1 MKNLILRIITAF
13 SALRAGKVFTAD
25 TISIIASCQAD
36 ADIIAGALKL
46 LKDDPENCRHYQLVT
61 ENIRMILLSRNRH
74 LPTFCFWYNKKQL
87 VLRHDF
93 IAGTTPLIC
102 ASMLVNYACLLRD
115 ELPPYSPFAIDEQL
129 RFLAAEDT
137 ASCQIMI
144 DYYRELGHDFTFE
157 LQSDLHSSPVSGMF
171 LQSCSRKLM

>member
-13 SALRAGKVFTAD
+13 SALRAGKVFAAD
-25 TISIIASCQAD
+25 NISVIASCWED
-36 ADIIAGALKL
+36 TDIITRALKV
-46 LKDDPENCRHYQLVT
+46 LKTHTGNAEHYNLVT

-74 LPTFCFWYNKKQL
+74 LPPFCVWHNKKQL

-102 ASMLVNYACLLRD
+102 ASMLVNYACLLQD
-115 ELPPYSPFAIDEQL
+115 ELPPYAVSAIDEQL

-137 ASCQIMI
+137 ASCQLMI

-157 LQSDLHSSPVSGMF
+157 L
-171 LQSCSRKLM
+171 